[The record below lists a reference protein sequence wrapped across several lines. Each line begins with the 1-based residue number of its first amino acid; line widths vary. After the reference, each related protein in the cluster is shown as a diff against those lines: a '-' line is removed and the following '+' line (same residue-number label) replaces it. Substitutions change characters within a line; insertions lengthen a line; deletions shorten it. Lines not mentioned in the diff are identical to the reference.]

1 MRKLLNL
8 IMLSAAI
15 VFVGF
20 GKPAEASMIG
30 MTRGLRAVY
39 DHIRFE
45 TPTMPPMA
53 FSLFCLRYA
62 GDCKPQHLVF
72 RGGPLK
78 MTEQR
83 WAELRDVN
91 ARVNGSIRPLPNLG
105 GVATEEWLINPAK
118 GDCNDYAVTKRHE
131 LLEKGWPSRSLLL
144 AEVVMPSGEHHL
156 VVVVRAR
163 QGDFVLDN
171 MASSIRPW
179 TQTPYRWVRIQSAA
193 NPKFWSSVK
202 PVARSV

>member
-1 MRKLLNL
+1 KLLNL
-8 IMLSAAI
+8 IIMSAAM

-20 GKPAEASMIG
+20 GKPAEANMIG

-53 FSLFCLRYA
+53 FSQFCLRYA
-62 GDCKPQHLVF
+62 GECKPQRLVF

-91 ARVNGSIRPLPNLG
+91 AKVNDAIRPQPNLG
-105 GVATEEWLINPAK
+105 GVATEEWLINPTK
-118 GDCNDYAVTKRHE
+118 GDCNDYAVTKRHM
-131 LLEKGWPSRSLLL
+131 LLSRGWPSRALLL
-144 AEVVMPSGEHHL
+144 SEVKLGSGEHHL
-156 VVVVRAR
+156 VLVVRASS
-163 QGDFVLDN
+163 GDFVLDN
-171 MASSIRPW
+171 LTSRMQVWNR
-179 TQTPYRWVRIQSAA
+179 TPYQWLRMQSVA
-193 NPKFWSSVK
+193 NPNFWT
-202 PVARSV
+202 